1 MRFRKIKF
9 RKDMFKNNIG
19 KIICIVL
26 VVLAIAA
33 IVHNTIKN
41 KKVNSQDDIKNVKVV
56 QAQLGSLSTTVDYAG
71 KLTADKTVSL
81 SPKTPGKV
89 QTLSV
94 KVGSTV
100 KSGDVLFTLDSS
112 TLNAQLSQQQA
123 GVDSANANLNK
134 TQSSGV
140 EQPVVQ
146 AEQTLKTAQINYNDA
161 QTNYSRNQKL
171 YSSGASP
178 KQDLDNAK
186 TKLDT
191 ASAGLSA
198 AQQNLSLVQDKV
210 GPESVQAAQA
220 QVTQAQAGVTSVQVQ
235 ISDNTIKS
243 PISGVVSAVN
253 IHEGEISSSAQPSV
267 TIIDS
272 SSIMAE
278 ANVPDSMLSKIKV
291 GQSLSVTITSLSN
304 KKVTGTIDTIN
315 PDVDSKTQQYLVK
328 IKIPN
333 NDSTLKS
340 GMFSKISFP
349 DQSKDNVMTVPNESI
364 KVENGVSY
372 LFVVRNNK
380 IKKISVNTGLS
391 NDKVTEVISSKI
403 DNQDN
408 IVPEG
413 QTFLNDGDKVKILY

>member
-1 MRFRKIKF
+1 MRFKKIAF
-9 RKDMFKNNIG
+9 TKDIFKNNIG
-19 KIICIVL
+19 KIICIL
-26 VVLAIAA
+26 LAVLAIAA

-41 KKVNSQDDIKNVKVV
+41 KKITSQSDIKNVKVI
-56 QAQLGSLSTTVDYAG
+56 QPQLGSLSTTVDYSG
-71 KLTADKTVSL
+71 KLAADKTVSL

-89 QTLSV
+89 QTLNV
-94 KVGSTV
+94 KVGSAV

-112 TLNAQLSQQQA
+112 TLNAQLAQQQA
-123 GVDSANANLNK
+123 SVDSANANLNK

-146 AEQTLKTAQINYNDA
+146 AEQTLETAQINYNDA
-161 QTNYSRNQKL
+161 LTNYNRTQKL

-191 ASAGLSA
+191 ASANVSA
-198 AQQNLSLVQDKV
+198 AQQNLNLVQDKV

-220 QVTQAQAGVTSVQVQ
+220 QVAQAQAGVNSVQVQ
-235 ISDNTIKS
+235 INDNTIKA

-253 IHEGEISSSAQPSV
+253 IHEGEISPSTQPCV

-278 ANVPDSMLSKIKV
+278 TDVPDSMLSKIKV
-291 GQSLSVTITSLSN
+291 GQSIPITITSLSN
-304 KKVTGTIDTIN
+304 KKLTGTIDTID
-315 PDVDSKTQQYLVK
+315 PDADSKTQQYLVK

-333 NDSTLKS
+333 TDGTLKS
-340 GMFSKISFP
+340 GMFSKVSFP
-349 DQSKDNVMTVPNESI
+349 DQNKDNVMTVPNEAI

-372 LFVVRNNK
+372 LFIVRNNK
-380 IKKISVNTGLS
+380 IKKISIDTGLS